1 MQDVSRRRVGLRAVL
16 VSPESLLSRTSSR
29 KRIFPQNQF
38 SLFIRGPGGFDSRRE
53 KKGQKSRDTATLT
66 FRHLIYFLF
75 SNNWTKTCYWIIQDT
90 GVNYCM
96 SKTSNIFLHKTSIK
110 KTKQREQKIMINI
123 IPSKYHPRQ
132 QWRQFA
138 LILGLAK
145 SRMFL

>member
-38 SLFIRGPGGFDSRRE
+38 SLFLRGPGGFDSRRE
-53 KKGQKSRDTATLT
+53 KKAQKSRDTATLT
-66 FRHLIYFLF
+66 FRHLIYLLF

-96 SKTSNIFLHKTSIK
+96 SKTS
-110 KTKQREQKIMINI
+110 KIMINI
-123 IPSKYHPRQ
+123 IPCKYHPRK
-132 QWRQFA
+132 QWRQLA
-138 LILGLAK
+138 LILGLGVCT
-145 SRMFL
+145 F